1 MHIDEVASLRIRIIN
16 LEGELKTVKEEL
28 HRANE
33 KIEFLESDVPKW
45 KTHSDQTFISVD
57 DFFKLR
63 QIWKDKINNLEK
75 ILNGK

>member
-1 MHIDEVASLRIRIIN
+1 MHIDEAASLRIKVIN

-28 HRANE
+28 YRANE

-45 KTHSDQTFISVD
+45 KTYNDQTFITVD

-63 QIWKDKINNLEK
+63 QVWKNKIDHMEK
-75 ILNGK
+75 MLNGK